1 MENTYTINEWFK
13 KNTKLKTISDLKIL
27 RNYLNDVDKKYIK
40 EKYIRFSN
48 DFEFK
53 YYEYNKPSNINN
65 VRPESIFKLN
75 WFYIIK
81 KIKKLF
87 ENDNINIKIN
97 YECPGKIETQ
107 LKQDNKMCYQH
118 DVYITIFNNNTSF
131 DCALEYFEKGS
142 HNIKID
148 NDKEICSSQYVN
160 IYSVYYEKDD
170 LYNYMKDIIHQ
181 ILILICT
188 AIDDPYKLAKI
199 NFFSNH
205 NNKAT
210 LKKDTEL
217 FNKIISFKKNNK
229 FHFES
234 FFNTLNPK
242 NEETGEFFE
251 LEDFIEFLE
260 DTYNIKIILDKD
272 GFCSYKLFSKLI
284 ISLDQQVNSPDILGY
299 KKIYQDAMD
308 ILFDSQ
314 QQIIDFVKKFNDRRE
329 NLISFVNFFLLNHIH
344 QYANKTTLN
353 IIKRKLN

>member
-1 MENTYTINEWFK
+1 MENTNIINEWFK
-13 KNTKLKTISDLKIL
+13 KHTKLKTLSELQIL
-27 RNYLNDVDKKYIK
+27 RNYLYCEKKYIK
-40 EKYIRFSN
+40 DKKIKFSS

-53 YYEYNKPSNINN
+53 YYEYNKPLNINN
-65 VRPESIFKLN
+65 IRPESIFKLN
-75 WFYIIK
+75 WYYIIK

-87 ENDNINIKIN
+87 KDDNIKIKIN
-97 YECPGKIETQ
+97 YECPSKIDKQ
-107 LKQDNKMCYQH
+107 LKQNAKMCYQH
-118 DVYITIFNNNTSF
+118 DIYITIQNENLSF

-160 IYSVYYEKDD
+160 IYSVYYDKNN

-181 ILILICT
+181 ILILVCA
-188 AIDDPYKLAKI
+188 AINDPYKLSKI

-205 NNKAT
+205 TNNIT

-217 FNKIISFKKNNK
+217 FNKIILFKKNKK

-234 FFNTLNPK
+234 FFNNLNPK
-242 NEETGEFFE
+242 NEETGDFFE
-251 LEDFIEFLE
+251 FEEFIEFLE

-272 GFCSYKLFSKLI
+272 GFCLYKLFSKII
-284 ISLDQQVNSPDILGY
+284 ISLDQQVNSPDIFGY

-314 QQIIDFVKKFNDRRE
+314 QQIIDFIKKFNDRRE
-329 NLISFVNFFLLNHIH
+329 NLISFIDFYLLNHVH
-344 QYANKTTLN
+344 QYANKTTLK
-353 IIKRKLN
+353 IVKRKLN